1 MTLTLILYCQ
11 YDVEH
16 DPEEEQ
22 AFNGWLRCYY
32 QDGMQNLVDRNGRT
46 IWFAGPPGPMK
57 PSNSKS
63 RGKRTSKKEKEE
75 EACNDH
81 DYTPKRTKKK
91 TAQNGTTLKKA
102 KKTSENGTVQK
113 EPKNG
118 TQKRPKKSPKTEK
131 VASSNKRSTRSSSK
145 DQ

>member
-1 MTLTLILYCQ
+1 M
-11 YDVEH
+11 EH

-63 RGKRTSKKEKEE
+63 RGKRTSKKKEE
-75 EACNDH
+75 ETGGNDH
-81 DYTPKRTKKK
+81 DYTTKRTKKK
-91 TAQNGTTLKKA
+91 TAQNGVKKGTGNTSTLKKA
-102 KKTSENGTVQK
+102 KKTAENGTVQK

-131 VASSNKRSTRSSSK
+131 EVTDLDTSEVGTSFKN
-145 DQ
+145 